1 MDAGEIVFAT
11 VIPGAQM
18 RRSGN
23 HLNYQLQEFTDFL
36 IRLFPN
42 RKKILTGIRNNLQK
56 NKSIALVALSKTS
69 C

>member
-36 IRLFPN
+36 IRLLPN
-42 RKKILTGIRNNLQK
+42 RKKLTGIRNNLQK
-56 NKSIALVALSKTS
+56 NKSMALVALSKTS